1 MTKKYNE
8 SVLVVKDQD
17 IQEALNTPY
26 PEDGFNQELLFTKI
40 ATNGTFLDRNLAEI
54 DITYRQIIPYVFI
67 TDIVGNILLY
77 NRKAGDGRLLNK
89 YSIGFGG
96 HINECDKVE
105 SEFGTLNAEATI
117 LNNIARELKEELY
130 IDISSDKLYCYND
143 CIKIDDTE
151 VDKMHLGLIYHLFF
165 KDLSFIANDRDYN
178 TKEMELDLVKLDN
191 LLQDT
196 ITVPKLEN
204 WSKVLLETIRK
215 AV

>member
-151 VDKMHLGLIYHLFF
+151 VDKMHLGLIYHLFS
-165 KDLSFIANDRDYN
+165 KDLSSIANDRAYN

>member
-17 IQEALNTPY
+17 IQEAFAND
-26 PEDGFNQELLFTKI
+26 EFNQELLFEKI
-40 ATNGTFLDRNLAEI
+40 AINGTFLDRNLAEI

-105 SEFGTLNAEATI
+105 SELGTLNAQATI
-117 LNNIARELKEELY
+117 ARNITRELKEELY
-130 IDISSDKLYCYND
+130 IDIFSDKLYFYND
-143 CIKIDDTE
+143 CIKIDATE

-165 KDLSFIANDRDYN
+165 KDLSSIANNRAYN
-178 TKEMELDLVKLDN
+178 IEEMVLDLVRLDN

-204 WSKVLLETIRK
+204 WSKVLLQTIRK